1 MKKAVFAFV
10 CAFALN
16 VFAQESVTLSANEAD
31 FEKWSARTDDV
42 RFLPKAGPDGKPA
55 IEIKSDKNLTISCF
69 VPADSYRGK
78 WLVFSAKVKAVD
90 VAKPK
95 QHYEGVKMIVGTG
108 SLSEGSVTRSGSYD
122 WKENATAA
130 FVPENAKRIQIII
143 GLMNTTGTVLY
154 SDLKLTAYPPSADG
168 NFLPTGKVLE
178 KKMANRSGAYLAKG
192 GEQGAEAVQL
202 SSDQPK
208 WNEVLFAIPA
218 DKVRGHKVEF
228 SARMKGEKIDF
239 HHYWGASFKIV
250 CRRPNAKPQ
259 IYEAKY
265 PHKSDFD
272 WIDMRQDVMIPSDA
286 VSVQAVIALYKVKGK
301 VTFSELTFKL
311 DD

>member
-78 WLVFSAKVKAVD
+78 WLVFSAKVK
-90 VAKPK
+90 
-95 QHYEGVKMIVGTG
+95 
-108 SLSEGSVTRSGSYD
+108 VTRSGSYD